1 MRLNRI
7 TYSLLFT
14 LPLAVVLFFSS
25 CNENKKGHALYI
37 KPQASIDS
45 SLVGSGMKR
54 LRVEI
59 SPKTNIVDSFF
70 TQIYKANGFNGTV
83 LVTDNGKMIY
93 NKSFGYSNFDSKGQ
107 LNEYSIFQLAS
118 VSKQFTAV
126 SVMILQERG
135 ILRYSDP
142 VTKFFPGFPYP
153 EITIDLLLSHRSGLP
168 NYVYFCDEYYSEK
181 DKPITN
187 RKLMDLFIQNKP
199 QLYFTPDKKFNYCN
213 TNYCILA
220 AIVEQATQ
228 TSFSDFV
235 QTEIFDVLG
244 MKNTYIGHDLT
255 GAHKSMT
262 VTGYDEKDLPPTED
276 YMDGLLGDKSIYSCT
291 HDLNLWDKA
300 LYGDKIVKQSTLQAA
315 MRPANDDMIGGRNY
329 CYGWRIKSLPDGNPV
344 YYHGGWWK
352 GFNTFFMRN
361 PKDNSSIIIL
371 SNRVNGSF
379 NNIIS
384 FIPVFYNQKPAKE
397 SQTI

>member
-1 MRLNRI
+1 MKAAYLHFSVLFLLSGI
-7 TYSLLFT
+7 TLLF
-14 LPLAVVLFFSS
+14 S
-25 CNENKKGHALYI
+25 CQERKKGHALYI

-45 SLVGSGMKR
+45 ALAYSPGNNSSVVL
-54 LRVEI
+54 

-70 TQIYKANGFNGTV
+70 TQIHQSNGFNGAV
-83 LVTDNGKMIY
+83 LVTEQGKLIY
-93 NKSFGYSNFDSKGQ
+93 NKSFGFNNFQTKGP
-107 LNEYSIFQLAS
+107 LSEYSIFQLAS

-126 SVMILQERG
+126 SIMILQERG
-135 ILRYSDP
+135 NLKYSDP

-168 NYVYFCDEYYSEK
+168 NYVYFCDEFYSEK
-181 DKPITN
+181 DQPISN
-187 RKLMDLFIQNKP
+187 RKLMDLFIQHKP

-220 AIVEQATQ
+220 AIVEQVSR
-228 TSFSDFV
+228 TSFQEFV

-244 MKNTYIGHDLT
+244 MKNTYIGQDPT
-255 GAHKSMT
+255 GAHKTMA
-262 VTGYDEKDLPPTED
+262 VTGYDEKDQPPVDD

-291 HDLNLWDKA
+291 HDLHLWDQA
-300 LYGDKIVKQSTLQAA
+300 LYSDKIVKQSTLAAA

-329 CYGWRIKSLPDGNPV
+329 CYGWRIKSLPDGTPV

-384 FIPVFYNQKPAKE
+384 FIPVFYNQKPAKD

>member
-1 MRLNRI
+1 MYRTKLI
-7 TYSLLFT
+7 PSLL
-14 LPLAVVLFFSS
+14 LVLLVSAAILSS
-25 CNENKKGHALYI
+25 CSEKRKGHALYI

-45 SLVGSGMKR
+45 SIAGLR
-54 LRVEI
+54 LKASQIEA

-70 TQIYKANGFNGTV
+70 TMIHKANGFNGAV
-83 LVTDNGKMIY
+83 LVTEKGKMVY
-93 NKSFGYSNFDSKGQ
+93 NKSFGFNDFASKGP
-107 LNEYSIFQLAS
+107 LSEYSIFQLAS

-126 SVMILQERG
+126 SIMILQERG
-135 ILRYSDP
+135 VLKYSDP
-142 VTKFFPGFPYP
+142 VSKFFPGFPYP
-153 EITIDLLLSHRSGLP
+153 EITVDLLLSHRSGLP
-168 NYVYFCDEYYSEK
+168 NYVYFCEEYYSEK
-181 DKPITN
+181 DKQLSN
-187 RKLMDLFIQNKP
+187 RKLVDLLIQHKP
-199 QLYFTPDKKFNYCN
+199 QLYFPPDKKFNYCN

-220 AIVEQATQ
+220 AIVEQVSQ
-228 TSFSDFV
+228 TSFADFV

-244 MKNTYIGHDLT
+244 MKNSYIGHDFS

-262 VTGYDEKDLPPTED
+262 VTGYDEKDKPPVED

-291 HDLNLWDKA
+291 HDLNIWDKA
-300 LYGDKIVKQSTLQAA
+300 LYTEKLVKQSTLNAA
-315 MRPANDDMIGGRNY
+315 MKPANDDMIGGRNY
-329 CYGWRIKSLPDGNPV
+329 CYGWRIKSLPDGTPV

-384 FIPVFYNQKPAKE
+384 FIPVFYNQKPTRE
-397 SQTI
+397 SQAI